1 MPEITGIL
9 LAAGLSRRFGSDKRL
24 HQLADGRPLALAAA
38 IALQAGVDRTLAV
51 LRPEDA
57 PLTQMLADA
66 GLQPVICPQADIGM
80 GASIA
85 CGVRASQDARGWL
98 IALADM
104 PFIQPNTIRLIADN
118 LRQGVPLV
126 APSHQGR
133 RGHPVGF
140 GPQFRKDLLALDTD
154 SGARAILQAHP
165 ELLTVLAVDD
175 PGVLQDIDT
184 PADLSSA

>member
-24 HQLADGRPLALAAA
+24 HQLPDGRPLALAAA
-38 IALQAGVDRTLAV
+38 ITLQAGMDQTLAV

-57 PLTQMLADA
+57 PLSQMLVDA
-66 GLQPVICPQADIGM
+66 GLQPVFCPQATLGM

-85 CGVRASQDARGWL
+85 CGVRASPDAGGWL

-104 PFIQPNTIRLIADN
+104 PFIQPDTIRLIAES
-118 LRQGVPLV
+118 LRQGAPLV
-126 APSHQGR
+126 APLYQGR

-140 GPQFRKDLLALDTD
+140 GPRFRKDLLALDGD

-165 ELLTVLAVDD
+165 ELLRTLAVDD
-175 PGVLQDIDT
+175 PGILRDIDA
-184 PADLSSA
+184 PADLPPA